1 MLRCVQPIN
10 RIHTTLGE
18 YSYLEGNM
26 TELPHKPGSLEAAL
40 LTLRL
45 VEVNDQERKKMGGE
59 PMTRF
64 RISETTLKRLWL
76 RKRLER
82 AFMIEVEDWL
92 LEAGWAL
99 FFAGSTYAMI
109 KVTSAE
115 GWARLTSKRIEDEL
129 EKVSRGNFDFAALR
143 HLLMPELD
151 QNDL

>member
-1 MLRCVQPIN
+1 MIA
-10 RIHTTLGE
+10 
-18 YSYLEGNM
+18 
-26 TELPHKPGSLEAAL
+26 LPHKPKPQEAAL

-45 VEVNDQERKKMGGE
+45 VEVNDKERQKAGGE

-82 AFMIEVEDWL
+82 YFMIEVEDWL

-129 EKVSRGNFDFAALR
+129 EMVSRGKFDFAALR

-151 QNDL
+151 ERP